1 MLKYPNG
8 FLYRYISY
16 NSKFMEACEIYGGL
30 LLLGLTS
37 KKHQEYARNQHAPKK
52 NMEHHSWIPFSF
64 SFLCLSLSLYLFH
77 VLAIFDSINIFPK
90 CSCCMLE
97 LPAIRQSFEQMT
109 KSLIHQKQISHFGI
123 VTLG

>member
-64 SFLCLSLSLYLFH
+64 SFLCLSLSISFMFWQYLT
-77 VLAIFDSINIFPK
+77 VSISFQNV
-90 CSCCMLE
+90 
-97 LPAIRQSFEQMT
+97 PAACWSFQPSGNHLN
-109 KSLIHQKQISHFGI
+109 K
-123 VTLG
+123 

>member
-64 SFLCLSLSLYLFH
+64 SFLCLSLSISFQN
-77 VLAIFDSINIFPK
+77 V
-90 CSCCMLE
+90 
-97 LPAIRQSFEQMT
+97 PAACWSFQPSGNHLN
-109 KSLIHQKQISHFGI
+109 K
-123 VTLG
+123 